1 MSRLVLINFG
11 SLFHL
16 VTPLLV
22 QLEKTGLGLNVDA
35 QTNSQNAI
43 NEHNN
48 NKFTVI
54 IAFMNS
60 IYIFWCVCCQKNLIK
75 IDTF

>member
-16 VTPLLV
+16 VTPLFV

-35 QTNSQNAI
+35 PTDSQNAI

-54 IAFMNS
+54 ISFMNMNS
-60 IYIFWCVCCQKNLIK
+60 IYFCVFAVRK
-75 IDTF
+75 I

>member
-16 VTPLLV
+16 VTPLFV

-35 QTNSQNAI
+35 PTDSQNAI

-54 IAFMNS
+54 IAFMN
-60 IYIFWCVCCQKNLIK
+60 IYFGVFAVRK
-75 IDTF
+75 I